1 MNKKFAKLQSNSK
14 YKIKSFKCNI
24 QKCRCLIDFK
34 LSIENQDPVQL
45 SSVLKSHAQN

>member
-14 YKIKSFKCNI
+14 YKIKSFKCN
-24 QKCRCLIDFK
+24 K